1 MTTIVPNTFAAR
13 EGPIQLSELDDNF
26 NALASAVDIA
36 VAGAT
41 GSTGPVGATGAQG
54 PTGGASGPQGST
66 GPQGPTGA
74 TGVGATGIGSTGA
87 TGIQGASGATGTQG
101 ASGIG
106 ASGAQG
112 IQGASG
118 ATGTQGASGIGASG
132 ITGASGAQGA
142 QGASGLGATGSQGIQ
157 GASGATGTQ
166 GASGIAGASGYIGSD
181 GATGPRA
188 AYIKKTS
195 NYTAQV
201 GEYIIADTS
210 GGSWTLELPASP
222 VTGDSI
228 TISDGDNF
236 YTNNLTVDRNGSTI
250 EGTLTDLLIDVPALI
265 VTLIYDGTTW
275 EVFTSIGTQGASG
288 ATGVQGASGLTGS
301 TGPLVSW
308 SLITSTTT
316 LDIESQYI
324 IDTSAGSFSVSLPA
338 SPNLGD
344 QIVIQDG
351 GNFSTHNLTVLRNGS
366 TIEDISD
373 DLIIDVYNTLI
384 SLVYNGSTWKISSN
398 VGSMGATGPSGGPVG
413 ASGATGPG
421 SVWTWINSNTSANTG
436 DQYIADTSA
445 GAFTVT
451 LPASPSV
458 GYSVA
463 LADGA
468 NWSTNNLTVDRN
480 GSIIDGDASDLILD
494 VGQVEVKFIYDGD
507 EWQVYTSLGA
517 AGATGASGING
528 ASGVGAT
535 GAQGASGLTGATG
548 PANLAANGLV
558 LNSSTITE
566 TYTVEEGFNVMS
578 VGPIVISSGVSVT
591 IPPGSRWVVL

>member
-1 MTTIVPNTFAAR
+1 M
-13 EGPIQLSELDDNF
+13 
-26 NALASAVDIA
+26 
-36 VAGAT
+36 
-41 GSTGPVGATGAQG
+41 
-54 PTGGASGPQGST
+54 
-66 GPQGPTGA
+66 
-74 TGVGATGIGSTGA
+74 
-87 TGIQGASGATGTQG
+87 
-101 ASGIG
+101 
-106 ASGAQG
+106 
-112 IQGASG
+112 
-118 ATGTQGASGIGASG
+118 
-132 ITGASGAQGA
+132 
-142 QGASGLGATGSQGIQ
+142 
-157 GASGATGTQ
+157 
-166 GASGIAGASGYIGSD
+166 
-181 GATGPRA
+181 
-188 AYIKKTS
+188 
-195 NYTAQV
+195 
-201 GEYIIADTS
+201 
-210 GGSWTLELPASP
+210 
-222 VTGDSI
+222 
-228 TISDGDNF
+228 
-236 YTNNLTVDRNGSTI
+236 TVDRNGSTI
-250 EGTLTDLLIDVPALI
+250 EGTLTDLLIDVPSLI

-366 TIEDISD
+366 TIEGISD
-373 DLIIDVYNTLI
+373 NLIIDVYNTLI

-468 NWSTNNLTVDRN
+468 NWSTNNLTVGRN

-535 GAQGASGLTGATG
+535 GVQGASGLTGATG

-566 TYTVEEGFNVMS
+566 TYVVEEGYNVMS

-591 IPPGSRWVVL
+591 VPSSSRWVVL